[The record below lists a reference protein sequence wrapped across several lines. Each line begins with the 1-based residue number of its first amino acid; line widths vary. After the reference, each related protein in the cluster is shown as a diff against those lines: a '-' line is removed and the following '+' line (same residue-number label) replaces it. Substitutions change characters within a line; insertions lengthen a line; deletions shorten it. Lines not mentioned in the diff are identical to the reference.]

1 MSEDFREVGK
11 RVSNWGSWGADDTLG
26 TLNHITDARRLA
38 AVREVQ
44 TGAIFDLGI
53 EVTKDGIQAGTGS
66 RVNPSHLM
74 SLTPLDFGHRADKMF
89 VADDYVYM
97 PLQSVTQWDGL
108 GHVGYDDKLYNGF
121 EAGTIT
127 TRNGSLTLSIHDVA
141 RKGVIGRG
149 VLLDIA
155 RLKSVDRL
163 PAGFAIGPD
172 LLEAAEAAQGVR
184 TGPGDILMV
193 RTGWIRNWTEDRDVA
208 GFWAGEPG
216 LSLAAAEWLHAREI
230 AAVAVDNWAVEV
242 TQPDAGLAGSLPL
255 HCVLI
260 RDMGMTL
267 GEIFDFEALA
277 QACAAAGRWSCLLSA
292 PPVKVVGGVGT
303 PLTPI
308 AML

>member
-1 MSEDFREVGK
+1 MTEEFREVGK
-11 RVSNWGSWGADDTLG
+11 RLSNWGRWGSEDALG

-38 AVREVQ
+38 AVAEVRSG
-44 TGAIFDLGI
+44 TIFDLGI

-74 SLTPLDFGHRADKMF
+74 SLTPVDFAHRADRMF

-108 GHVGYDDKLYNGF
+108 GHVGYDGLLYNGY
-121 EAGTIT
+121 ESGTIT
-127 TRNGSLTLSIHDVA
+127 TRNGSLALSIHEIA
-141 RKGVIGRG
+141 RTGVVGRG

-155 RLKSVDRL
+155 RLQGVDRL

-172 LLEAAEAAQGVR
+172 LLDAAEKAQGV
-184 TGPGDILMV
+184 TAGPGDILMV
-193 RTGWIRNWTEDRDVA
+193 RTGWIRNWTQDRDVA

-216 LSLAAAEWLHAREI
+216 LSLETADWLHARDI

-242 TQPDAGLAGSLPL
+242 TRPEMGLAGSLPL

-260 RDMGMTL
+260 RDVGMTL
-267 GEIFDFEALA
+267 GEIFNFDALA
-277 QACAAAGRWSCLLSA
+277 EACAAEGRWSCLLSA

-303 PLTPI
+303 PLTPV